1 MKFNVNTVSCLPTGA
16 CGDQNLEGNP
26 EECSDPLYASDHQ
39 DVCTDSNGNP
49 VTITSLR
56 INPPSGTTEVGKTY
70 PFKAILTFSDGR
82 EKDVTSL
89 SAWSSAN
96 TSVATVATTGYAT
109 GIAVGASTIS
119 ATFRTYIAYAQLTV
133 EAACTDGDVDFCLVI
148 DRSGSMQ
155 EVGSDG
161 KTRMQSAIEATL
173 GFVENVEYSTDQV
186 AVVSFSG
193 TIDETGASI
202 VYEQNTTLHTSL
214 TNSKSAV
221 QAAVNAINP
230 DFSQCVVTNSAGKR
244 ILSCLTFIGGGLQV
258 AYDELHSSRARA
270 SAKKC
275 VILLTDGGNNGC
287 EIDPEDVATQMR
299 NEGFVLCVI
308 ALAVDDVDK
317 VVPCDSSSILSVKTY
332 LASFTN
338 CDLFFDAKTVN
349 DLPDVYSRMPRI
361 VCNNNGEPCYYK
373 PPATIAFKWT
383 STVATAQSATVGV
396 AYSHSFSDP
405 SNDFGTWDGDG
416 VVMWTVDGNL
426 PPGITHNRFTHT
438 LEGTPTLAGS
448 YPITISG
455 DNGINPPNPADKTLN
470 YTITVS

>member
-1 MKFNVNTVSCLPTGA
+1 MKFNVQTVSCLSTGA
-16 CGDQNLEGNP
+16 CGDQNLEENP
-26 EECSDPLYASDHQ
+26 EECSDPLYAADNPTI
-39 DVCTDSNGNP
+39 CTDSDGNP
-49 VTITSLR
+49 VTITGLR

-82 EKDVTSL
+82 EKDVTAL
-89 SAWSSAN
+89 STWSSAN
-96 TSVATVATTGYAT
+96 TGVATVATTGYAT
-109 GIAVGASTIS
+109 GIAEGAATIS
-119 ATFRTYIAYAQLTV
+119 AVFRTYTEYAQLTV
-133 EAACTDGDVDFCLVI
+133 EAACLDGDVDFCLVI

-155 EVGSDG
+155 EVGPDG
-161 KTRMQSAIEATL
+161 KTRMESTIEAVK

-202 VYEQNTTLHTSL
+202 VYSQNTTLHTSL
-214 TNSKSAV
+214 TNSKTDV
-221 QAAVNAINP
+221 EAAVNAINP

-275 VILLTDGGNNGC
+275 VVLLTDGGNNGC

-308 ALAVDDVDK
+308 ALAVDDIDK
-317 VVPCDSSSILSVKTY
+317 VVPCDSSSILSVKSY

-338 CDLFFDAKTVN
+338 CDLFFDAATVSA
-349 DLPDVYSRMPRI
+349 LPDVLARIPRI
-361 VCNNNGEPCYYK
+361 TCDNDGEPCYYQ
-373 PPATIAFKWT
+373 PPATIAFEWS
-383 STVATAQSATVGV
+383 STISTAQTATVGV
-396 AYSHSFSDP
+396 EYSHSFSDQT
-405 SNDFGTWDGDG
+405 NDFGTWLGDG
-416 VVMWTVDGNL
+416 VVMWTVDGDL
-426 PPGITHNRFTHT
+426 PPGVVHNRFTHT

-448 YPITISG
+448 YDITISG
-455 DNGINPPNPADKTLN
+455 DNGIDPSNPADKTLS
-470 YTITVS
+470 YTILVS